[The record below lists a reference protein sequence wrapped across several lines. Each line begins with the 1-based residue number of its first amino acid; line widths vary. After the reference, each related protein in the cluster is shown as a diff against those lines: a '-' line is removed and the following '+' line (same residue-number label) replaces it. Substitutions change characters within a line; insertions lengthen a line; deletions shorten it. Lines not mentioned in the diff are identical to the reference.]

1 MATKKEQ
8 ALKQV
13 ELIQTYK
20 RVFNDSEDGFKILID
35 LMRNFNML
43 RSSYDGK
50 VADNLVVFN
59 EGQRNVILYI
69 LSKVNMDENKLYE
82 IIRRIEE
89 QK

>member
-59 EGQRNVILYI
+59 EGQRNVVLYI